1 LASRLPL
8 VLIWIITPKVYS
20 PHRETISPGIR
31 FTSRALFMI
40 MKGFIPGMGPKSFV
54 IMGASPECVNGVIR
68 VVDEVALVGVFHDR
82 GQFGAN
88 SA

>member
-1 LASRLPL
+1 
-8 VLIWIITPKVYS
+8 
-20 PHRETISPGIR
+20 
-31 FTSRALFMI
+31 MI